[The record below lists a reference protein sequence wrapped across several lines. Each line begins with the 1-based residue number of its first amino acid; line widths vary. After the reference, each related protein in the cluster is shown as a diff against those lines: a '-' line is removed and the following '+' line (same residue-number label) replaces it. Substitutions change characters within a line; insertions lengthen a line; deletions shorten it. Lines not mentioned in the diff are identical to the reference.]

1 MSAAPAPA
9 AVAGAAGAARDARC
23 VMRAHRKACVTRG
36 GEVLVQHFD
45 VKEMAME
52 AVRKLLNA
60 QDGLD
65 LGCWVRSVR
74 SGVGS

>member
-1 MSAAPAPA
+1 M
-9 AVAGAAGAARDARC
+9 
-23 VMRAHRKACVTRG
+23 
-36 GEVLVQHFD
+36 QHFD

-52 AVRKLLNA
+52 AVRKLLNS